1 MEKLQIITLD
11 IEDYYGSALENIDF
25 IEPLDIDPLEFNT
38 RVEGFIFSET
48 ELTKDGYSMR
58 IQCAHD
64 QPLNGTEELDLI
76 HSQIMDILVEGR
88 DGFLEKE
95 REISDR
101 VLNCLEMLL

>member
-1 MEKLQIITLD
+1 MNKLQTTTLD

-38 RVEGFIFSET
+38 RVEGFTFSET
-48 ELTKDGYSMR
+48 ELTEDGYIVR
-58 IQCAHD
+58 IQCEYD
-64 QPLNGTEELDLI
+64 QPLNGAEELDLI

-88 DGFLEKE
+88 EGFLEKE

-101 VLNCLEMLL
+101 VMNCLEMLL

>member
-1 MEKLQIITLD
+1 MEKLQIVTLD
-11 IEDYYGSALENIDF
+11 IEDYYGSAIENIDF
-25 IEPLDIDPLEFNT
+25 IEPIDIDPLEFNT

-48 ELTKDGYSMR
+48 ELTEDGYAVR

-64 QPLNGTEELDLI
+64 QPLNGAEELDLI

-101 VLNCLEMLL
+101 VLSCLEMLL